1 MAATYADRA
10 LRAGRELHAIEKRSM
25 SKQLSEITPTKWIVL
40 MFFIAFIIAELG
52 MIHMLLMRIEEKIA
66 VANGVEKIES

>member
-1 MAATYADRA
+1 
-10 LRAGRELHAIEKRSM
+10 M

-52 MIHMLLMRIEEKIA
+52 MIHMLLLRIEEKIA